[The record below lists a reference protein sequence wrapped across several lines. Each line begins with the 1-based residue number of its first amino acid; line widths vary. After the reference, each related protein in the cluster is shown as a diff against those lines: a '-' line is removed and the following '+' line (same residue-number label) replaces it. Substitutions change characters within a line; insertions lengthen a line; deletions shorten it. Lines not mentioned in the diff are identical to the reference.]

1 MINKQRLINTFCD
14 LVKIDS
20 PSGEEDEIASF
31 LSKRLTELGFNILTD
46 NYGNIIAKIGEG
58 NTLMLSAH
66 MDTVEPGRNIQ
77 PIVDN
82 DVIKSKDMT
91 ILGGDCKAGIGAIL
105 EGVEAAFESMK
116 E

>member
-46 NYGNIIAKIGEG
+46 NYGNIIAKQGEG

-66 MDTVEPGRNIQ
+66 MDTVEPGRNIH
-77 PIVDN
+77 PWSL
-82 DVIKSKDMT
+82 KHPESP
-91 ILGGDCKAGIGAIL
+91 GARR
-105 EGVEAAFESMK
+105 AALPPMGTA
-116 E
+116 

>member
-31 LSKRLTELGFNILTD
+31 LSKKLTELGFNIFTD
-46 NYGNIIAKIGEG
+46 NYGNIIAKQGEG

-77 PIVDN
+77 PIVDK
-82 DVIKSKDMT
+82 DLIKSKEKT
-91 ILGGDCKAGIGAIL
+91 ILGGDCKAGIAAIL
-105 EGVEAAFESMK
+105 EGVE
-116 E
+116 